1 MLFVLGNPYAAYDA
15 EYTSNIY
22 KHKNRIK
29 MSFWIS
35 INLMIRSLSNLS
47 WISDN
52 KFNMEIPKKP

>member
-1 MLFVLGNPYAAYDA
+1 MLFVLGNPYAACDA